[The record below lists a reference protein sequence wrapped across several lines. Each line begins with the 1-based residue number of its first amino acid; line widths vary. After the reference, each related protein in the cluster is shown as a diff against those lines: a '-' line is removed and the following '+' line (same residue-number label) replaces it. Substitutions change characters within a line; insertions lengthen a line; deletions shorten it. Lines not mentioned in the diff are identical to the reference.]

1 MQLAMAIDTLGLF
14 VFFFFFNLLE
24 MIFDNITPMSVW
36 GNENNM
42 SFGDGQ
48 I

>member
-14 VFFFFFNLLE
+14 VCLFVFKLLE
-24 MIFDNITPMSVW
+24 MIFDNLTPMSVW